1 VQSSQNQKRRREVKL
16 KNNCVLVVV
25 DIQEAFRLAIPDFE
39 KIANRAAI
47 AVKGF
52 QLLNLPIIV
61 TEQYPKGLG
70 YTASEIKSLLPIE
83 FNYIEKTTFSS
94 YGEPKFVEILKGM
107 KTNQVVLCGLEA
119 HICVNQTVCD
129 LIANDFEVHL
139 LNDCITSR
147 NDIDK
152 HAGISKMA
160 TSGAFSSSVEMCLFE
175 VMENSKHPNFREIQN
190 LIK

>member
-1 VQSSQNQKRRREVKL
+1 MKVTD
-16 KNNCVLVVV
+16 NCVLVVV

-39 KIANRAAI
+39 KIARRTAT

-52 QLLNLPIIV
+52 QILNLPIIV

-70 YTASEIKSLLPIE
+70 HTASEIKTLLPIE
-83 FNYIEKTTFSS
+83 FNYIEKTSFSS
-94 YGEPKFVEILKGM
+94 FGEPKFVEILKQT
-107 KTNQVVLCGLEA
+107 KTKQVVICGLET

-129 LIANDFEVHL
+129 LIANGFEVHL
-139 LNDCITSR
+139 LSDCITSR

-152 HAGISKMA
+152 RAGISKMTNA
-160 TSGAFSSSVEMCLFE
+160 GAINSSVEMCLFE
-175 VMENSKHPNFREIQN
+175 IMVTSKHSAFREIQN